1 MAIFHGELSKHTF
14 KRSIILCSADKKNN
28 VLTFVIGVLLVY
40 GDFGKNGQLHPYSRA
55 CLIFLVRQT
64 SLLVLYRWSEG
75 DRTGNL
81 DVLKKCNK
89 KKHNLAQIHSCAPRA
104 ILTCTI

>member
-1 MAIFHGELSKHTF
+1 MAIFHGELSKRTF

-28 VLTFVIGVLLVY
+28 VLTFVIGVLLVH

-64 SLLVLYRWSEG
+64 SLLVQVVRRRSH
-75 DRTGNL
+75 R
-81 DVLKKCNK
+81 K
-89 KKHNLAQIHSCAPRA
+89 PR
-104 ILTCTI
+104 CVEKM